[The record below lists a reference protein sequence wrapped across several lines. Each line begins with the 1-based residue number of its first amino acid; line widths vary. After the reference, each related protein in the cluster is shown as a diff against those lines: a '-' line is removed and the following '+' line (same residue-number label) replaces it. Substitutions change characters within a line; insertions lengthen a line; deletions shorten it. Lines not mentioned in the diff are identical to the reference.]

1 MHMKTFARR
10 GMALLLS
17 VLLLCSLSV
26 GALAADEI
34 GITATLNTATLTESD
49 TAQTVTLTVAPQSS
63 VSVCG
68 VGLRV
73 VLPEGWSFASIT
85 NDDANMPVT
94 AGDIN
99 LDEGLLGW
107 LSNDME
113 DYSISKFAIF
123 TINVPAGTAAGSYE
137 IKVDKVDVSKNYS
150 SVAVMTEAT
159 TASATLTIAEGTV
172 TPPEPV
178 IPEGYTVSVGDGAN
192 INIGADAAVALNV
205 THKDGNAYNAYYFE
219 VSYDTAVLTYKSV
232 SDGAAVDSSTEGV
245 LKIAGYGADKES
257 GTAAATVTFTGK
269 AAGTGNVTVTKANVD
284 ASAMANAQNA
294 PAANISETAAS
305 AAIVV
310 GGYSV
315 TLPEGFTGAAG
326 AAAGEDYTFTG
337 GADCGCYDVTA
348 TMGGETAAVET
359 DGSGSY
365 TIKNVSGEIVVTAT
379 PKSYTASVTGS
390 GAAQVTLPEAAP
402 TYKTDY
408 AFTLTEKSGGYTY
421 SVTVTVGGTAYTGYT
436 VSEGTYT
443 VPGADVKGDI
453 VIDVT
458 ETAPAPTTTS
468 ITVEGVTA
476 EEVEGGSLTLTAP
489 NGADFTFKLVKQ
501 DGFTYTTKLGEDELA
516 VAEDGSITVP
526 AAKLTGAALTVTVTK
541 TSQNPYEVE
550 VYEYVKLSEAES
562 VWLVVAK
569 SESTLVYGTDVMFTS
584 EKYGGYCW
592 LVISGS
598 DADTVKAAAVAA
610 VKTGEGT
617 STAVVYTGD
626 VNGTTVIDVND
637 AQLVY
642 NIYNAVYGSF
652 ESTGR
657 AMFLAADVNGDKTVN
672 VTDAAAVVNTIL
684 GK

>member
-1 MHMKTFARR
+1 M
-10 GMALLLS
+10 
-17 VLLLCSLSV
+17 
-26 GALAADEI
+26 
-34 GITATLNTATLTESD
+34 
-49 TAQTVTLTVAPQSS
+49 
-63 VSVCG
+63 
-68 VGLRV
+68 
-73 VLPEGWSFASIT
+73 
-85 NDDANMPVT
+85 
-94 AGDIN
+94 
-99 LDEGLLGW
+99 
-107 LSNDME
+107 
-113 DYSISKFAIF
+113 
-123 TINVPAGTAAGSYE
+123 
-137 IKVDKVDVSKNYS
+137 
-150 SVAVMTEAT
+150 
-159 TASATLTIAEGTV
+159 
-172 TPPEPV
+172 
-178 IPEGYTVSVGDGAN
+178 
-192 INIGADAAVALNV
+192 
-205 THKDGNAYNAYYFE
+205 
-219 VSYDTAVLTYKSV
+219 
-232 SDGAAVDSSTEGV
+232 
-245 LKIAGYGADKES
+245 
-257 GTAAATVTFTGK
+257 
-269 AAGTGNVTVTKANVD
+269 
-284 ASAMANAQNA
+284 
-294 PAANISETAAS
+294 
-305 AAIVV
+305 
-310 GGYSV
+310 
-315 TLPEGFTGAAG
+315 
-326 AAAGEDYTFTG
+326 
-337 GADCGCYDVTA
+337 
-348 TMGGETAAVET
+348 
-359 DGSGSY
+359 
-365 TIKNVSGEIVVTAT
+365 
-379 PKSYTASVTGS
+379 
-390 GAAQVTLPEAAP
+390 
-402 TYKTDY
+402 
-408 AFTLTEKSGGYTY
+408 
-421 SVTVTVGGTAYTGYT
+421 TVTVGGTAYTGYT